1 MKVTIREVAEAA
13 NVSRGTVDRAL
24 NHRPGVNPQVAERII
39 KIADE
44 LGYKPDMAARTLA
57 NKRYTKT
64 IGVILCS
71 EGNPFFNDVIN
82 GVNNALE
89 EMGHFGI
96 QNIVRKIK
104 GFDADLLL
112 KEIDGLL
119 AEKISGLVITPVN
132 SPNVPRIHCS
142 SYPAVHLPHI
152 RWLYNRTPHTQDV
165 LHWIC
170 LYL

>member
-57 NKRYTKT
+57 NKKYTKT

-119 AEKISGLVITPVN
+119 AEKNIRSCNNSG
-132 SPNVPRIHCS
+132 
-142 SYPAVHLPHI
+142 
-152 RWLYNRTPHTQDV
+152 
-165 LHWIC
+165 
-170 LYL
+170 